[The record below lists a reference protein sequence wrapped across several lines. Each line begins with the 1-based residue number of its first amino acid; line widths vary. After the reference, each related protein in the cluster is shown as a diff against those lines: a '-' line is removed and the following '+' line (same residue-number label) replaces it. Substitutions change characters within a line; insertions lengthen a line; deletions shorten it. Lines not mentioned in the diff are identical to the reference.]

1 MSEQVQT
8 EELIKKTAKK
18 VFFQKGFLDATT
30 QEIADA
36 AGVNRALIHYYFRS
50 REQLL
55 DTIIEESVRE
65 KKEKVRIILTSALSF
80 REKIAG
86 YIDMMIDRGVEYPF
100 MENFLISEMARKPD
114 QMKFLCSIDK
124 VKSSDLIKKDLE
136 EEIANGTIAPIT
148 PQHFMI
154 NLSSMCAYPIIAKPI
169 FQMVH
174 GMTDTEYKKF
184 LLDRKQIIYTAVF
197 GEELPKKE
205 VKSNSKND

>member
-1 MSEQVQT
+1 MSEHVQT
-8 EELIKKTAKK
+8 EELIKRTAKK

-30 QEIADA
+30 QEIADE

-65 KKEKVRIILTSALSF
+65 KKEKVRAILTSDFSF
-80 REKIAG
+80 REKIG
-86 YIDMMIDRGVEYPF
+86 KYIDMMIDRGIEYPF
-100 MENFLISEMARKPD
+100 MENFLINEMARKPD
-114 QMKFLCSIDK
+114 NLKVLCSIDK
-124 VKSSDLIKKDLE
+124 IKSSDLIKKDLE
-136 EEIANGTIAPIT
+136 AEIARGKIVPIT

-174 GMTDTEYKKF
+174 GMSDSDYKKF
-184 LLDRKQIIYTAVF
+184 LLDRKKIIFDTVF
-197 GEELPKKE
+197 NHGKK
-205 VKSNSKND
+205 

>member
-1 MSEQVQT
+1 MSEHVQT
-8 EELIKKTAKK
+8 EELIKRTAKK

-30 QEIADA
+30 QEIADE

-65 KKEKVRIILTSALSF
+65 KKEKVRAILTSDFSF
-80 REKIAG
+80 REKIG
-86 YIDMMIDRGVEYPF
+86 KYIDMMIDRGIEYPF
-100 MENFLISEMARKPD
+100 MENFLINEMARKPD
-114 QMKFLCSIDK
+114 NLKVLCSIDK
-124 VKSSDLIKKDLE
+124 IKSSDLIKKDLE
-136 EEIANGTIAPIT
+136 AEIARGKIVPIT

-174 GMTDTEYKKF
+174 GMSDSDYKKF
-184 LLDRKQIIYTAVF
+184 LLDRKKIIFDTVF
-197 GEELPKKE
+197 NHSKK
-205 VKSNSKND
+205 